1 VVSLACATF
10 GSEADEIAI
19 RRRLPTLTRT
29 PLPSLTPTAN
39 ATQVAVAMASE
50 PTTADSPPN
59 PSSADS
65 AAHGGEVSSNLP
77 EATSVPLVPPINAYT
92 TPPSATGN
100 QNNSQ
105 PTLTSR
111 VTLNVRS
118 GPGLDHGVVGKLAVG
133 QSTGITGQNPDGS
146 WWQIEYPSGS
156 GQQAWVSANPQ
167 YSTVSQTMPQ
177 TIAQAS
183 TPTSQP
189 VAAAVTATSPLLT
202 SAPPAPTPVP
212 FPTETAIPVDT
223 PIPTPLPEDWVFA
236 GVQLTPK
243 LDGSGLL
250 VHGNLLNNTGNAQ
263 ELALVTGTFYDE
275 QGQVVADGNT
285 TDYWPV
291 AGIPQGGQVPFELVV
306 PGLTS
311 VANFDLRV
319 DAQPGGTIPRQDF
332 EFFDLNAANTG
343 EDYCVGGKLR
353 NPGDK
358 LASYLVIVAV
368 IYDEQG
374 NVINYYDLYNQS
386 PQDLV
391 GDQTADFEICVNPL
405 NQQVAHFESL
415 AWGL

>member
-1 VVSLACATF
+1 MPQRGVHNMPRHDDVPKHSSNKFYSQFKASYRSRRVFLLAGVTFSALLTLACACGLI
-10 GSEADEIAI
+10 GSDPRLASGRIVI
-19 RRRLPTLTRT
+19 RRTLPTLTRT
-29 PLPSLTPTAN
+29 PAPNLAPAASAPEQEVAIVPQATPAN
-39 ATQVAVAMASE
+39 PGPAVAPAEAPTSVEIFFIPTFTPVSAVAAGSTEVAAPAEIASGNAPAAPAE
-50 PTTADSPPN
+50 VAAVN
-59 PSSADS
+59 PSPLAP
-65 AAHGGEVSSNLP
+65 AAELP
-77 EATSVPLVPPINAYT
+77 PTNTPVPVATEPPA
-92 TPPSATGN
+92 AT
-100 QNNSQ
+100 
-105 PTLTSR
+105 
-111 VTLNVRS
+111 
-118 GPGLDHGVVGKLAVG
+118 
-133 QSTGITGQNPDGS
+133 
-146 WWQIEYPSGS
+146 
-156 GQQAWVSANPQ
+156 
-167 YSTVSQTMPQ
+167 
-177 TIAQAS
+177 S
-183 TPTSQP
+183 TPTEI
-189 VAAAVTATSPLLT
+189 
-202 SAPPAPTPVP
+202 PPP
-212 FPTETAIPVDT
+212 T
-223 PIPTPLPEDWVFA
+223 PIPEGWAFS
-236 GVQLTPK
+236 GVQVTPK
-243 LDGSGLL
+243 QDGSGLL

-353 NPGDK
+353 NPGEK

-391 GDQTADFEICVNPL
+391 GDQTTDFEICVNPL